1 MLSRNFCLKSV
12 SWETISV
19 NSTLWV
25 NLSIFSTLFC
35 ANDKSTIWQNNAA
48 WWNYGSDNFFFF
60 SKGVAWATRVSPN
73 TPNQIIESAKEL
85 LLKFIPDVY
94 IASDHSSKEKS
105 GKSSGF
111 GLVLTAET
119 KSGTHYR
126 WKAF

>member
-1 MLSRNFCLKSV
+1 MWKSKKIDFN
-12 SWETISV
+12 EKH
-19 NSTLWV
+19 
-25 NLSIFSTLFC
+25 FSFHL
-35 ANDKSTIWQNNAA
+35 
-48 WWNYGSDNFFFF
+48 
-60 SKGVAWATRVSPN
+60 GVAWATRVSPN

-119 KSGTHYR
+119 KSGTDFR
-126 WKAF
+126 KNPVDFT

>member
-1 MLSRNFCLKSV
+1 M
-12 SWETISV
+12 
-19 NSTLWV
+19 
-25 NLSIFSTLFC
+25 
-35 ANDKSTIWQNNAA
+35 
-48 WWNYGSDNFFFF
+48 
-60 SKGVAWATRVSPN
+60 AWATRVSPN

-119 KSGTHYR
+119 KSGIHFRRKTLNFTQNLIFVFNYFRHVFIR
-126 WKAF
+126 

>member
-1 MLSRNFCLKSV
+1 MTKVPFDKIMQLD
-12 SWETISV
+12 EITGQIIS
-19 NSTLWV
+19 
-25 NLSIFSTLFC
+25 
-35 ANDKSTIWQNNAA
+35 
-48 WWNYGSDNFFFF
+48 FF

-126 WKAF
+126 